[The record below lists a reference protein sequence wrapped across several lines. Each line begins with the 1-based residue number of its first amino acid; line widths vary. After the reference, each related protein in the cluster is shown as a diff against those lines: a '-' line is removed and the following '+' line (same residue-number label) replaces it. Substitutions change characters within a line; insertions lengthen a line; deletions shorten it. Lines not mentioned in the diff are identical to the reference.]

1 MTGVQR
7 TGRTPEKPGRTP
19 GTPPATPVESAEP
32 AKYGARRSYT
42 LIAGCVLA
50 GLIVLLAAVS
60 FIWLP
65 YAPDDTSGTRLAAP
79 GAGHL
84 LGTDKL
90 GRDLLTQLM
99 TGARIAVE
107 AGLGSVLVAASIG
120 VTLGVLSAFALGWL
134 DDTLAAFLDILI
146 AFPTLLLAMLIVA
159 ARSATL
165 GSAVLAI
172 GLAQSAVVARLVRIL
187 VKRILAQDYITAART
202 SGTSWPRVVAGHVL
216 PNIWPTLVVNLALQF
231 GLAVLAE
238 ASLSYLGLGAPPPN
252 ASWGRMLQEAQA
264 TFTTAPAGALAPGVL
279 LVLLVIGVNLIADG
293 LRDTLDPTARRRR
306 A

>member
-1 MTGVQR
+1 MTG
-7 TGRTPEKPGRTP
+7 TDLLAPTKPSRKPSTKRRP
-19 GTPPATPVESAEP
+19 
-32 AKYGARRSYT
+32 RRSAT
-42 LIAGCVLA
+42 LVVGCVLA
-50 GLIVLLAAVS
+50 GLIALLAVLS
-60 FIWLP
+60 FFWLP
-65 YAPDDTSGTRLAAP
+65 YDAEDTSGGRLAVP
-79 GAGHL
+79 GDGHL

-90 GRDLLTQLM
+90 GRDLFTQVM
-99 TGARIAVE
+99 TGSRIAVE
-107 AGLGSVLVAASIG
+107 AGLGSVSVAAVIG
-120 VTLGVLSAFALGWL
+120 VTLGVLAAFAQGWL
-134 DDTLAAFLDILI
+134 DDTLSAFLDILI

-187 VKRILAQDYITAART
+187 VKRVLAQDYITAART
-202 SGTSWPRVVAGHVL
+202 SGTSWPRTVLSHVL

-238 ASLSYLGLGAPPPN
+238 AGLSYLGLGAPPPN

-264 TFTTAPAGALAPGVL
+264 TFTTAPAGALAPGIL

-293 LRDTLDPTARRRR
+293 LRDTLDPATRRRR
-306 A
+306 T